1 MKNER
6 KIGNKMVSINDVDQI
21 DVSVLSDEINKVVT
35 IHHTN
40 GENES
45 FNIGYNDEMKK
56 QIISFIHELADNNEI
71 NTGMDRLHPMEDKVN
86 SPSHYTG
93 HPSGIECIDI
103 TEHYDFCVGNA
114 IKYLWRAGLKKEAGV
129 SDKEKEIEDLK
140 KAAYYIDRK
149 IKQLEK

>member
-6 KIGNKMVSINDVDQI
+6 KIGNKMVSINYVDQI
-21 DVSVLSDEINKVVT
+21 DVRFSIDGINKVVT
-35 IHHTN
+35 IYHKNCKIET
-40 GENES
+40 
-45 FNIGYNDEMKK
+45 FNIGVDDEIKN
-56 QIISFIHELADNNEI
+56 QFIAFICELAKLNGI
-71 NTGMDRLHPMEDKVN
+71 NTGINRLSPMEDKVN

-140 KAAYYIDRK
+140 KAAYYINRK

>member
-21 DVSVLSDEINKVVT
+21 DVRFSLDGINKVVT
-35 IHHTN
+35 INHTN

-56 QIISFIHELADNNEI
+56 QIISFIHELAANDEI
-71 NTGMDRLHPMEDKVN
+71 NTEINRLPPMEDKVN
-86 SPSHYTG
+86 RPSHYTG

>member
-6 KIGNKMVSINDVDQI
+6 KIGNKMVSIDDVDQI
-21 DVSVLSDEINKVVT
+21 DVRFSLDGINKVVI

-45 FNIGYNDEMKK
+45 FNIGYNQEIKK
-56 QIISFIHELADNNEI
+56 EVISFIHELASINEI
-71 NTGMDRLHPMEDKVN
+71 NTGMNRLPQMEDKVN

-103 TEHYDFCVGNA
+103 TEHYDFCVGNS
-114 IKYLWRAGLKKEAGV
+114 IKYLWRSGLKKEAGI

-140 KAAYYIDRK
+140 KASYYINRK